1 MHESKWLEN
10 IKPGDAVVVWTYG
23 MYSRSYVKSF
33 VEKITPKGYI
43 KVSGCLYLK
52 DGNVRGSGST
62 MLLNPEDQDVKRRL
76 EDYEKERLIMRVMGM
91 VQRGISYEEAKKI
104 MEILKE
110 RGESDET

>member
-1 MHESKWLEN
+1 
-10 IKPGDAVVVWTYG
+10 
-23 MYSRSYVKSF
+23 
-33 VEKITPKGYI
+33 
-43 KVSGCLYLK
+43 
-52 DGNVRGSGST
+52 